1 MTYTPMSTQSGRL
14 PIGVSIT
21 ALSAS
26 LDTLLPSNVVY
37 ASCMSGASCASN
49 ASYAS
54 SLRDDGDWGC
64 DDEDGGG
71 GGGELDEF
79 VQK

>member
-1 MTYTPMSTQSGRL
+1 MSTQSGRL

-26 LDTLLPSNVVY
+26 LDTFSPSDTVY
-37 ASCMSGASCASN
+37 V
-49 ASYAS
+49 SYGSYVS
-54 SLRDDGDWGC
+54 SLRRDDGVRDC
-64 DDEDGGG
+64 DDEDDDGGF
-71 GGGELDEF
+71 GGELDGFDGF